1 MMIPIV
7 QTISQSLRYFW
18 ANFGF
23 SFIWPVIM
31 SVAIEMNMNA
41 NGRDTVALFKPTS
54 EIMMIANR
62 PPKMKN
68 DIIIRE
74 FMICLIRSTSISD
87 HTSPSKDSW
96 PMCWSGYRP
105 FRSVQKGCALFTL
118 LTYEYSFPKF
128 SPHILYLKL
137 CLGNCITWTTC
148 DTNAPDTRGPNDD
161 NCHSWERTDSALQY
175 SERGLTSMGGED
187 WS

>member
-1 MMIPIV
+1 
-7 QTISQSLRYFW
+7 
-18 ANFGF
+18 
-23 SFIWPVIM
+23 M

-87 HTSPSKDSW
+87 HTSPSKDS
-96 PMCWSGYRP
+96 
-105 FRSVQKGCALFTL
+105 
-118 LTYEYSFPKF
+118 
-128 SPHILYLKL
+128 
-137 CLGNCITWTTC
+137 
-148 DTNAPDTRGPNDD
+148 
-161 NCHSWERTDSALQY
+161 
-175 SERGLTSMGGED
+175 
-187 WS
+187 